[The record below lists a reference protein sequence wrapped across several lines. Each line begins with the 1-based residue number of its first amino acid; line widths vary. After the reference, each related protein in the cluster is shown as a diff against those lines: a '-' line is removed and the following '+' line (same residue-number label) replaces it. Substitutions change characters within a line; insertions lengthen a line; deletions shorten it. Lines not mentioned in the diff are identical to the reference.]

1 MEPVDWAALE
11 RLRSLFLK
19 PGATRALYWRSRTD
33 LASYDATAGQRIGWK
48 WDAVLEELTSRNWT
62 PPEGTLLDYGCG
74 SGIAGRRVL
83 GAFGAESRAS
93 LWLHDRSALAMEFAR
108 ERAAERFPGLE
119 IRCAGAGDLEA
130 ASQIGLLL
138 VSHVLGELPGKE
150 QRRLVALA
158 RRATAVIWVEPG
170 THADSH
176 ALVRIREE
184 LREEFHLVAPC
195 THRSPCGL
203 LAPGNEAHWCHHFAR
218 PPWEI
223 FSDPDWAEYA
233 RRMGID
239 LRSLPY
245 SYLVLDRRDPG
256 VVEDGWSR
264 VLGAPRAYKGYS
276 RVFSCDACG
285 VRDLRVARRP
295 FPDFVDA
302 LGETSGPR
310 RVRWRTEGTDVVAI
324 EAPLLSHQEDSVPE
338 AAPDSIA

>member
-11 RLRSLFLK
+11 RLRSLFLQ
-19 PGATRALYWRSRTD
+19 PGATRAPYWRTRTD

-48 WDAVLEELTSRNWT
+48 WDAVLEELTSRRWT
-62 PPEGTLLDYGCG
+62 LPEGPIVDYGCG

-83 GAFGAESRAS
+83 GAFDGAPGRS

-108 ERAAERFPGLE
+108 ERASERFPRLE
-119 IRCAGAGDLEA
+119 IRCSGASEIE
-130 ASQIGLLL
+130 SMSSIGVLLI
-138 VSHVLGELPGKE
+138 SHVLGELPGKE

-158 RRATAVIWVEPG
+158 RRAVAVIWVEPG

-176 ALVRIREE
+176 ALVRVREE
-184 LREEFHLVAPC
+184 LRQEFHLVAPC

-245 SYLVLDRRDPG
+245 SYLVLDRRHAVASG
-256 VVEDGWSR
+256 DGWSR
-264 VLGAPRAYKGYS
+264 VLGMPRGYKGYS

-285 VRDLRVARRP
+285 VRDLRIARRS
-295 FPDFVDA
+295 FPEFMDA

-310 RVRWRTEGTDVVAI
+310 RVRWRTEGGDIVAI
-324 EAPLLSHQEDSVPE
+324 EAPVLSGTADPGPGTSSDSV
-338 AAPDSIA
+338 A

>member
-1 MEPVDWAALE
+1 LQA
-11 RLRSLFLK
+11 
-19 PGATRALYWRSRTD
+19 
-33 LASYDATAGQRIGWK
+33 
-48 WDAVLEELTSRNWT
+48 
-62 PPEGTLLDYGCG
+62 
-74 SGIAGRRVL
+74 
-83 GAFGAESRAS
+83 
-93 LWLHDRSALAMEFAR
+93 ALAMEFAR
-108 ERAAERFPGLE
+108 ERAAERFPRLE
-119 IRCAGAGDLEA
+119 VRGAGAADLEVM
-130 ASQIGLLL
+130 SPIGVLL
-138 VSHVLGELPGKE
+138 VSHVLGELPAKE

-176 ALVRIREE
+176 ALVRVREE
-184 LREEFHLVAPC
+184 LRQEFHLVAPC
-195 THRSPCGL
+195 THRAPCGL

-245 SYLVLDRRDPG
+245 SYLVLDRRDP
-256 VVEDGWSR
+256 VTAEDGWSR

-285 VRDLRVARRP
+285 VRDLRISRRS
-295 FPDFVDA
+295 FPGFLDA

-324 EAPLLSHQEDSVPE
+324 EAPVRPRREDPGPETTPDSV
-338 AAPDSIA
+338 A